1 MANLIDALNNAGV
14 SISSVQSSTPA
25 TSQPTQSTPQTGG
38 STPQGSSDDSY
49 VDSTGLVDDTG
60 YDAEE
65 AARQERQDAYDAA
78 KETLKQAIA
87 NADPETMS
95 SADGDALATALSEL
109 RALDTSGVTTDGAIE
124 GEAENQQT
132 EAENY
137 IYMNQEEYNAILN
150 QIEGLSQSS
159 TTDINTFYDVAA
171 QYNDAVAAYA
181 DYKAGTNTEF
191 VQDEANFVMLT
202 ESDQQKMME
211 ALATSMSQSMSN
223 NVNEIY
229 QSDDYKIL
237 TGEIPATDEEK
248 QQARANF
255 TARKESI
262 SEAGTAFSELGLP
275 LPENCQIAE
284 VVDWGS
290 EAKEGDVAAND
301 CMDRIIQN
309 YLAKNNLEGYLTPGQ
324 AYDMIM
330 QLNPD
335 IYEDI
340 NSGRAI
346 YSGEQFL
353 LPDPSAIRGMD
364 SVEEQIQNEMLANL
378 AENNEDF
385 QNIVNGENAEN
396 ADVEYDSK
404 NNTITVKDG
413 DNIYVFDSEGNTV
426 EDKTTTTEDVQ
437 SNIETAISRSLP
449 GSEYT
454 LSENGIQLEES
465 DRSGRLYADC
475 EITQDGETYNA
486 RVVYDPVTGK
496 STFTVLDE
504 ESETYQE
511 FLEYDNE
518 NSTVTQYNEDGD
530 KLVQKVNEEGEA
542 TASYVYGTD
551 GSLKAVT
558 DSDGNEVTLDDVMD
572 GETIT
577 SDFQARAVL
586 EHIANGD
593 TVDDAIERVQN
604 GNYSPDVDEA
614 SDDNDDDNPETDAAD
629 DNNAESSK
637 EEILSHLDENAP
649 DDIEFEQQ
657 EDGTYTAEYITSESV
672 SGPETRTKSVVEYDP
687 ETGVTTVRRYDV
699 TNNENDEIQEDQ
711 EPSSITEYNENTN
724 TETFTCTSTRYRTG
738 EDPETV
744 EEVYTTVYADDSMS
758 DEAVTR
764 ISKEE
769 NGNLT
774 LVTTKENGEQTGKY
788 EIEYG
793 DNNEISSVSI
803 TGENGL
809 QTTINAS
816 DMKDADGN
824 ALSQDKIA
832 KIFADINSGD
842 SPKAAFLQNGADE
855 VYETVKNANVKL
867 ADGST
872 SNEVEEFTNGIDE
885 LKGVCVPGVSD
896 FQAAGSFEYDEETG
910 IYSMN
915 YTGTR
920 ALGTGSSTEEVKY
933 NVTYDPETG
942 ITKFEE
948 LDSEGEATGDYS
960 EFNSNTMTMT
970 AQYGN
975 AKEITTCKYD
985 ENNELKG
992 LGTTRAEYD
1001 ENNEL
1006 TNVTVTDVNGRAKT
1020 ITATELKSLG
1030 VGATEVEEVFAK
1042 IETGEFSPENILTE
1056 TFPDLLSDLELS
1068 GELLVDRIPE
1078 GYAESGGNIEPSEF
1092 LEEWD
1097 THVADG
1103 TLHDYLIENLDSNNI
1118 GELLE
1123 YLQSEEQQDGN
1134 FAFANYCSQIDTNGM
1149 EYSGD
1154 ISTYIASILATAD
1167 VENMTESQYDAYIKT
1182 ISNEMQ
1188 MCNLNNTSTPAYY
1201 LLNSDSSELM
1211 ISDQILFDAAAN
1223 LYETDS
1229 YLYENMYTNIG
1240 DIARQRLDNAYVN
1253 TAVNSDVE
1261 EKSDYDTAVKLLS
1274 NSLSDSDG
1282 SYVADAFVQ
1291 KITDGADN
1299 ETVGGNNYN
1308 RLLLDVALK
1317 YKEETGVSLMDVYEI
1332 EDNADLCKS
1341 IVRTLSTLH
1350 TTNDKTTNEQVAEIL
1365 ADNLYGAMKGAGTH
1379 GNVIS
1384 AILGKD
1390 GDNYMIDDALL
1401 RDIEEAFIKQSH
1413 NGLTGGYDHTLYKY
1427 VNDQSSLGD
1436 NRDMYTSRMHYT
1448 NDKIGEYLEELGLT
1462 E

>member
-1 MANLIDALNNAGV
+1 MSDETIGQVNSVKVDRWGTGDRNDCYWNIAANQLGEGASAQEIQALCEQLQQYNKEKNTAIQNQGELLMDGDQVFIPLEYAIDEIQTNITAKQEEVTTAQENLSTA
-14 SISSVQSSTPA
+14 QSDLSDANGAVTSTLEA
-25 TSQPTQSTPQTGG
+25 YQSAASAYNGAAE
-38 STPQGSSDDSY
+38 DADNK
-49 VDSTGLVDDTG
+49 DGLK
-60 YDAEE
+60 
-65 AARQERQDAYDAA
+65 AAMDAA
-78 KETLKQAIA
+78 KQEYLNAVKAQQAAQEAVETAKGEVETKKTELEAYGTQLEELKTELSEEEENYQEQLNQLDEQIA
-87 NADPETMS
+87 NIDANIQETETS
-95 SADGDALATALSEL
+95 IQQAEAQQQAAAQQQEDAANLGVTEDADGNLTLDDSEITDEQLSGALQSSKDITALADYTNKEVSSQEISEDGNTKTVEF
-109 RALDTSGVTTDGAIE
+109 ADGTSVKYTK
-124 GEAENQQT
+124 N
-132 EAENY
+132 
-137 IYMNQEEYNAILN
+137 EE
-150 QIEGLSQSS
+150 
-159 TTDINTFYDVAA
+159 
-171 QYNDAVAAYA
+171 
-181 DYKAGTNTEF
+181 
-191 VQDEANFVMLT
+191 
-202 ESDQQKMME
+202 
-211 ALATSMSQSMSN
+211 
-223 NVNEIY
+223 
-229 QSDDYKIL
+229 
-237 TGEIPATDEEK
+237 TGEWEAMPTTVYDEDGDEIV
-248 QQARANF
+248 A
-255 TARKESI
+255 
-262 SEAGTAFSELGLP
+262 SEAGETQDEDA
-275 LPENCQIAE
+275 
-284 VVDWGS
+284 GS
-290 EAKEGDVAAND
+290 DE
-301 CMDRIIQN
+301 
-309 YLAKNNLEGYLTPGQ
+309 
-324 AYDMIM
+324 
-330 QLNPD
+330 
-335 IYEDI
+335 EDI
-340 NSGRAI
+340 
-346 YSGEQFL
+346 
-353 LPDPSAIRGMD
+353 
-364 SVEEQIQNEMLANL
+364 
-378 AENNEDF
+378 
-385 QNIVNGENAEN
+385 
-396 ADVEYDSK
+396 
-404 NNTITVKDG
+404 
-413 DNIYVFDSEGNTV
+413 
-426 EDKTTTTEDVQ
+426 
-437 SNIETAISRSLP
+437 
-449 GSEYT
+449 
-454 LSENGIQLEES
+454 
-465 DRSGRLYADC
+465 
-475 EITQDGETYNA
+475 
-486 RVVYDPVTGK
+486 
-496 STFTVLDE
+496 
-504 ESETYQE
+504 
-511 FLEYDNE
+511 
-518 NSTVTQYNEDGD
+518 
-530 KLVQKVNEEGEA
+530 
-542 TASYVYGTD
+542 
-551 GSLKAVT
+551 
-558 DSDGNEVTLDDVMD
+558 
-572 GETIT
+572 
-577 SDFQARAVL
+577 
-586 EHIANGD
+586 
-593 TVDDAIERVQN
+593 
-604 GNYSPDVDEA
+604 
-614 SDDNDDDNPETDAAD
+614 
-629 DNNAESSK
+629 NAESSK

-724 TETFTCTSTRYRTG
+724 TETFTYTSTRYRTG

-758 DEAVTR
+758 DEAITR

-842 SPKAAFLQNGADE
+842 SPKTAFLQNGADE

-872 SNEVEEFTNGIDE
+872 SNQVEEFTNGIDE

-896 FQAAGSFEYDEETG
+896 FQAAGSLEYDEETG
-910 IYSMN
+910 VYSMN

-960 EFNSNTMTMT
+960 EFNSNTMTKT

-1261 EKSDYDTAVKLLS
+1261 ESDYDTAVKLLS

-1299 ETVGGNNYN
+1299 ETVGGNKYN